1 MSNESE
7 KSDGMGDGICEGSTE
22 VEKMD
27 KKKIRSKEDGNAL
40 VAATLKTQR
49 STSPA
54 GLLDAA
60 KMPGGEVLSW
70 VACDKCEKWRRLTE
84 GSLLQYQDEVFQCS
98 FLPGFDCSTPEET
111 LSAEQEQE
119 QHLGRKSK
127 ACIFGLNYPP
137 LVLNKCG
144 YFDIFSVKMQSKLVF
159 CPTCQVG
166 LERGQRGREKKNSVL
181 ERHYRVLPVCR
192 PADEVTPATVASL
205 IVDLSDRLP
214 YRAVVR
220 KVNTHT
226 LTFSQLANSLTLSP
240 AFTLP
245 SSFLCRSLPHSLH
258 FPLLSAPLSL
268 WLCPAESADVGKVHS
283 TRKGMHDLS
292 SSSRG
297 SNVAIPPTQTR
308 GAPLNHSKFFESFF

>member
-1 MSNESE
+1 MSNEHE

-22 VEKMD
+22 MEKMD
-27 KKKIRSKEDGNAL
+27 KKKIRSNEE
-40 VAATLKTQR
+40 TQR

-127 ACIFGLNYPP
+127 ACIFGLNYPL

-192 PADEVTPATVASL
+192 PADEVTPTTIASL

-258 FPLLSAPLSL
+258 LPHSLCPTPLSGCVL
-268 WLCPAESADVGKVHS
+268 QNLPMWEKFTARARACTTYQAAAEEAMWLFRQLKPEVLHS
-283 TRKGMHDLS
+283 TTASFLKGFF
-292 SSSRG
+292 
-297 SNVAIPPTQTR
+297 
-308 GAPLNHSKFFESFF
+308 NHTGLA